1 MNTQWINPNE
11 CYYQAAQKLYRQCH
25 EMYGAAYRR
34 GGHDYEAK
42 MKYWEN
48 KALEYSLLADQ
59 CARGNEEAI
68 LKLLAEL
75 GC

>member
-1 MNTQWINPNE
+1 MKTLDNPNE
-11 CYYQAAQKLYRQCH
+11 CYYQAAQELYRRAH
-25 EMYGAAYRR
+25 ERYGATYNF
-34 GGHDYEAK
+34 GGPGYEDR

-48 KALEYSLLADQ
+48 KALEYLTLSHECL
-59 CARGNEEAI
+59 RGNKEAI